1 MTYDEMPDNASYKEQ
16 MLRSAE
22 KYQERVSSTLDA
34 IFGLTTSKAQ
44 LDIVKDQ
51 IVMYGTELA
60 FDFAHIASNEIER
73 MLIDK
78 GVIKESEHG

>member
-1 MTYDEMPDNASYKEQ
+1 MTDNTSYRER

-22 KYQERVSSTLDA
+22 KYQERISSTLDA
-34 IFGLTTSKAQ
+34 MFGFTTSKVQ

-60 FDFAHIASNEIER
+60 FDFAHIASHEIER

-78 GVIKESEHG
+78 GVIKEKKDE